1 MTKFKVKTKITAPLQ
16 TVFNISCDIDVHQK
30 SVSPTKKIAIAGVT
44 SGLINLNETV
54 TWHGKHF
61 GLYLTHKS
69 IISKMETPSH
79 FVDEIL
85 ECRFK
90 IFKHTHTCLR
100 KNDITI
106 MIDKLEYGTPFGLL
120 GKLLDV
126 VTLKKYLTNFI
137 AERNHFIKQ
146 IAINY

>member
-30 SVSPTKKIAIAGVT
+30 SASTTNEIAIADVT
-44 SGLINLNETV
+44 SGLINLNEII
-54 TWHGKHF
+54 TWRGKHF
-61 GLYLTHKS
+61 GLYTHKN

-79 FVDEIL
+79 FVYEIL
-85 ECRFK
+85 EGRFK